1 MKKATEKKMLE
12 KEVVFWNGIKK
23 SLGKNAAKRCHK

>member
-1 MKKATEKKMLE
+1 MKKAKDKGLFE

-23 SLGKNAAKRCHK
+23 SLGKKAAKRCHK